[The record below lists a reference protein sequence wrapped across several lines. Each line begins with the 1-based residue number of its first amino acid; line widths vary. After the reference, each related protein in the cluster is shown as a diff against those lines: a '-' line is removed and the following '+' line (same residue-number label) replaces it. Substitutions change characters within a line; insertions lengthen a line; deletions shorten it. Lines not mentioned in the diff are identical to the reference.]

1 MDNQTD
7 TTNPE
12 TENETETT
20 STPDVVTEP
29 VMEELPDG
37 RIEKELPAMIEETV
51 EEENTDIKQEQS
63 SSGTQAM
70 SRLDLEAM
78 IIRYLDEYEKTKS
91 QYRTQKDMYDSAFE
105 NDAEYMQKSKEADE
119 LKKGVAAI
127 KQRIVKDPSVIEA
140 SNRMK
145 GLKDDMKDIQDA
157 ISRYAEQYVTV
168 AQTTELMREDG
179 EVLQIIKNFK
189 LVKQKKA

>member
-127 KQRIVKDPSVIEA
+127 KQRIVKDPSVIES

-189 LVKQKKA
+189 LVKQKKE